1 MAEQQQRNPNLMN
14 PKAMAAVAGTRGISE
29 SVVLFSEVLT
39 KVNNAKDKP
48 KKIAVLQQYDNAPLR
63 QVLKGAF
70 DKNIVWD
77 LPAGDPPYIANEAPI
92 GTEHGLLRNEA
103 KRLWH
108 FVKGADNDLT
118 KTQKET
124 MFIQVLEGLH
134 GDEAKVLLGMKNK
147 SLNKTYKGL
156 TESVVKEAFGWN
168 DNFMRPEPEQ
178 K

>member
-1 MAEQQQRNPNLMN
+1 MAEQQRNPNLMN
-14 PKAMAAVAGTRGISE
+14 PAMMKATNTTSGIGENVQLMSE
-29 SVVLFSEVLT
+29 ILT

-48 KKIAVLQQYDNAPLR
+48 KKIAILQQNASAPLK

-70 DKNIVWD
+70 DSNIVWD

-124 MFIQVLEGLH
+124 MFIQMLEGLH
-134 GDEAKVLLGMKNK
+134 QDEAKVLLGMKNQ
-147 SLNKTYKGL
+147 SLNKMYKGL

-168 DNFMRPEPEQ
+168 DKFLREEPVQ
-178 K
+178 N

>member
-1 MAEQQQRNPNLMN
+1 MAEQQRNPNLMN
-14 PKAMAAVAGTRGISE
+14 PAMMKQSQNTSGIGENVQLMSE
-29 SVVLFSEVLT
+29 ILT

-48 KKIAVLQQYDNAPLR
+48 KKIAILQQNASAPLK

-70 DKNIVWD
+70 DSNIVWD
-77 LPAGDPPYIANEAPI
+77 LPAGAPPYIANDAPI

-124 MFIQVLEGLH
+124 MFIQMLEGLH
-134 GDEAKVLLGMKNK
+134 QDEAKVLLGMKNK
-147 SLNKTYKGL
+147 SLNKMYKGL

-168 DNFMRPEPEQ
+168 DKFLREEPVQ
-178 K
+178 N

>member
-1 MAEQQQRNPNLMN
+1 MAVQDNPNLISK
-14 PKAMAAVAGTRGISE
+14 KAMMATSQTDGSG
-29 SVVLFSEVLT
+29 VVLISEVLT

-48 KKIAVLQQYDNAPLR
+48 KKIQVLKDYDNLPLR

-70 DKNIVWD
+70 DPKIEWD

-103 KRLWH
+103 KRLWY
-108 FVKGADNDLT
+108 FVKGANNELT

-124 MFIQVLEGLH
+124 MFIQMLEGLH
-134 GDEAKVLLGMKNK
+134 KDEAKVLLGMKSK
-147 SLNKTYKGL
+147 SLNKMYKGL
-156 TESVVKEAFGWN
+156 TESVVKEAFNWD
-168 DNFMRPEPEQ
+168 DNFVKIEN